1 MASME
6 VRHPQE
12 NYQTGFSPDQ
22 ATLKQYLE
30 NATDALLFK
39 NFDACIENCEN
50 GLSRVKLCTELENFS
65 AKEYIER
72 LCVLAVQAHAER
84 NTWQEVLPFVQKV
97 YGDIE
102 HSPAAVLQLCLLLYA
117 KLQDYP
123 QCQALANI
131 WLRNQDNFTDPE
143 YPHIVD
149 IYVQHAMF
157 PRKLHSLVPAF
168 LDTCHGLSAS
178 QKQQMIQQYAISI
191 ENELKSSSEEGS
203 KGTTSPD
210 RNVVREDE
218 SGEPEG
224 VWAYIKRLS
233 LLLFQRMKPYSL
245 SAIISLAVIL
255 LAFLSLRFNKGFR
268 VQSYCCGND

>member
-6 VRHPQE
+6 VPHPKE
-12 NYQTGFSPDQ
+12 NYQTGLLADQ
-22 ATLKQYLE
+22 ATLKQYLD
-30 NATDALLFK
+30 NATAALLFK

-50 GLSRVKLCTELENFS
+50 GLSRVKLCSELENFS

-97 YGDIE
+97 YSDIE

-117 KLQDYP
+117 RLQDYP

-131 WLRNQDNFTDPE
+131 WLRNQENYTDPE

-168 LDTCHGLSAS
+168 LDTCHGLTAS
-178 QKQQMIQQYAISI
+178 QKQQMMQHYATSI
-191 ENELKSSSEEGS
+191 ENELKSVNEENA
-203 KGTTSPD
+203 KGTTSAD
-210 RNVVREDE
+210 KNVVREDDN
-218 SGEPEG
+218 GEPEG

-233 LLLFQRMKPYSL
+233 ALLFQRIKPYSL
-245 SAIISLAVIL
+245 SAIISVAVIL